1 MYSDEARAFLER
13 PLIARLATIGADGY
27 PHNVPLWYLL
37 EGDDILI
44 ISDRK
49 ARKVQNALARPQAA
63 IAIGGDPGDE
73 DSTGYMIRGDVTIEE
88 DADKA
93 VTRRMTYRYEPK
105 EEAERLLD
113 LWKNDDMIVLRLK
126 PKSVLKV
133 Y

>member
-1 MYSDEARAFLER
+1 MFDADARAFMEG

-49 ARKVQNALARPQAA
+49 ARKTKNALANPRVA
-63 IAIGGDPGDE
+63 IAIGGDIADKM
-73 DSTGYMIRGDVTIEE
+73 GYMVRGDLVLEE
-88 DADKA
+88 DPNQAL
-93 VTRRMTYRYEPK
+93 THRMIERYETA
-105 EEAERLLD
+105 EEAARLKA
-113 LWKNDDMIVLRLK
+113 LWKNDDIIILRLK
-126 PKSVLKV
+126 PTSVLKV